1 MNNQIPLHHI
11 LIGTAIILFKKLWFY
26 IIIFACYFLYKL
38 YLSPDSELRMIEIIG
53 ALIYIEI
60 CKIKEIMKENSAYL
74 KGVSAY
80 AVLRTEGAV
89 QKAKEVINEI
99 SKN

>member
-1 MNNQIPLHHI
+1 MNNQIPIHHI
-11 LIGTAIILFKKLWFY
+11 LIGTTIILFKKLWFY

-53 ALIYIEI
+53 ALIYIEV

>member
-1 MNNQIPLHHI
+1 MNNQIPIHHI
-11 LIGTAIILFKKLWFY
+11 LIGTTIILFKKLWFY

-53 ALIYIEI
+53 ALIYIEV
-60 CKIKEIMKENSAYL
+60 CKIKEIMKENNAYV
-74 KGVSAY
+74 KGIATY

-89 QKAKEVINEI
+89 QKAKEVIDEI

>member
-1 MNNQIPLHHI
+1 MEEKIPLHHI
-11 LIGTAIILFKKLWFY
+11 VIGGTILLFKKLWFY
-26 IIIFACYFLYKL
+26 IVILACYFLYKL
-38 YLSPDSELRMIEIIG
+38 YLSPDSELKMIEIIG

-80 AVLRTEGAV
+80 AVLRIEGAV

>member
-53 ALIYIEI
+53 ALIYVEI

>member
-1 MNNQIPLHHI
+1 MNNQIPIHHI
-11 LIGTAIILFKKLWFY
+11 LIGTTIILFKKLWFY

>member
-38 YLSPDSELRMIEIIG
+38 YLSPDSELKMIEIIG

-89 QKAKEVINEI
+89 QKAKEVIDEI

>member
-1 MNNQIPLHHI
+1 MNNQIPIHHI
-11 LIGTAIILFKKLWFY
+11 LIGTTIILFKKLWFY

-38 YLSPDSELRMIEIIG
+38 YLSPDSELKMIEIIG

-89 QKAKEVINEI
+89 QKAKEVIDEI

>member
-1 MNNQIPLHHI
+1 MEEKIQLHHI
-11 LIGTAIILFKKLWFY
+11 LIGGTILLFKKLWFY
-26 IIIFACYFLYKL
+26 IIILSCYFLYKL

-60 CKIKEIMKENSAYL
+60 CKIKEIMKENNDYV
-74 KGVSAY
+74 KGIATY

-89 QKAKEVINEI
+89 QKAKEVIDEI